1 MTSSPFERGP
11 YANYTCNAHLHFH
24 WLSGG
29 ALLRRRGVMLDLVAY
44 GVIVTAAVTTYLDV
58 WGLPW
63 TAKK

>member
-1 MTSSPFERGP
+1 
-11 YANYTCNAHLHFH
+11 
-24 WLSGG
+24 
-29 ALLRRRGVMLDLVAY
+29 MLDLVAY